1 MRWSLFANVV
11 NQMTQAHFPFDPC
24 YTISLSAN
32 LFQFKIDYNC
42 LMSGNCLVFVFLKK
56 SSIWGV
62 WRAYLRNS
70 IMLGERINDD
80 FLAKTI
86 NMRKV
91 WKENKRGILEK
102 QLWGEHQAFQMLFQE
117 GDWFK
122 SKNLKWLW
130 EEVSRKWT
138 ISSVL
143 CSWQSN
149 IEYTRL
155 VSQTT
160 EAKKTRHL
168 VWCGRAWELGNH
180 TVLLFV

>member
-1 MRWSLFANVV
+1 M
-11 NQMTQAHFPFDPC
+11 
-24 YTISLSAN
+24 
-32 LFQFKIDYNC
+32 
-42 LMSGNCLVFVFLKK
+42 
-56 SSIWGV
+56 

-122 SKNLKWLW
+122 SKNLKWL
-130 EEVSRKWT
+130 
-138 ISSVL
+138 
-143 CSWQSN
+143 
-149 IEYTRL
+149 
-155 VSQTT
+155 
-160 EAKKTRHL
+160 
-168 VWCGRAWELGNH
+168 
-180 TVLLFV
+180 